1 MANVIVEGTYLNSYI
16 KNQEF
21 EGKKR
26 SILFVD
32 LYQQDSQSNEKSVTV
47 RSDDVE
53 LVEKFKGRKMGDVLR
68 FRCQVNA
75 YRNQAYFRLLEIL
88 Q

>member
-1 MANVIVEGTYLNSYI
+1 MASVIVEGTYLNSYV
-16 KNQEF
+16 KNQVF
-21 EGKKR
+21 DGNQR
-26 SILFVD
+26 SVLYID
-32 LYQQDSQSNEKSVTV
+32 LYQQDSDSNEKSVTV
-47 RSDDVE
+47 RSDDVN
-53 LVEKFKGRKMGDVLR
+53 LLEKFKNRKMGEILR